1 MSDDKWVPSAFI
13 LEEIQVFFQHDP
25 LLSKKPGAPD
35 GFIWHEGRHT
45 VQAVLR
51 SWFSFGRRARM
62 EKNMRPTHLETAARR
77 GSWGVG
83 RYYFRVRI
91 EDGRVFDLYYDRAP
105 KDADDRSGHW
115 FIWRELTEM

>member
-1 MSDDKWVPSAFI
+1 MPKPRWVPSGFI
-13 LEEIQVFFQHDP
+13 LEEIQVFFHRDP
-25 LLSKKPGAPD
+25 LLTKKPGAPD
-35 GFIWHEGRHT
+35 GFIWQGERHK
-45 VQAVLR
+45 VEAVLR
-51 SWFSFGRRARM
+51 SWLSFGRRGRM
-62 EKNMRPTHLETAARR
+62 TKNMQPFHLESAARQ

-115 FIWRELTEM
+115 FIWRQLERE